1 METESHGLSL
11 PPRSYGW
18 VLCEGGNLT
27 NKEYFDE
34 MMSYATAVRAVVDA
48 ARIYGIDFSGY
59 F

>member
-34 MMSYATAVRAVVDA
+34 MVSFATAVRATVGA
-48 ARIYGIDFSGY
+48 PRTYGIDISECF
-59 F
+59 